1 MSSPSPQY
9 LTLLGVLPI
18 MGMHEYAVQ
27 HDYTAEQREWM
38 AHQGALFEGAVQDNR
53 VLIFLARL
61 FDDWFDRWPVTDD
74 RSDAAVAQ
82 LKVELSTLY
91 IMGLKNQWL
100 VHGMRPEGWSEE
112 LVLAKL
118 DYLED
123 MVVTLWELQR
133 VFVVERADSNM
144 VYDLR
149 TRKILSLKLP
159 PPPRLIARPQPDKP
173 PSQCPMSCPRSSSN
187 NMFTP
192 PPAPDAAVEL
202 IRCIDDVQVSLGFIQ
217 QRAICHLSTIQ
228 GAMMSTWHYPAW
240 QQKNGYL
247 TPVTAENL
255 QQYMR
260 EWEVEGPNCF
270 CPLMDPT
277 SSQVQAILRRD
288 DGDGQWSFICVSE
301 YCEYRINLTRVFSP
315 GLPQS
320 ALQNYAIGAPRTEN
334 LDYRTYE
341 ERWEEKHGRRWPLL
355 QTGLSDIEESI
366 EPDTT
371 SVRAPGTVVPE
382 SDQEE
387 GPNSP
392 PVPRLDLTKRVPT
405 SPTRN
410 RRIVNPVT
418 TRSKLGSTAKE
429 RRLSLQVQGAGGD
442 SVQTEGGVLAKAP
455 TGFCE
460 TTLFR
465 ETIPVLRRRDLWI
478 HLTQT
483 AVGVTSE
490 ELAGLLVKC
499 GGCSKYYRD
508 GLNHYCVE

>member
-1 MSSPSPQY
+1 
-9 LTLLGVLPI
+9 
-18 MGMHEYAVQ
+18 
-27 HDYTAEQREWM
+27 
-38 AHQGALFEGAVQDNR
+38 
-53 VLIFLARL
+53 
-61 FDDWFDRWPVTDD
+61 
-74 RSDAAVAQ
+74 
-82 LKVELSTLY
+82 
-91 IMGLKNQWL
+91 
-100 VHGMRPEGWSEE
+100 
-112 LVLAKL
+112 
-118 DYLED
+118 
-123 MVVTLWELQR
+123 
-133 VFVVERADSNM
+133 
-144 VYDLR
+144 
-149 TRKILSLKLP
+149 
-159 PPPRLIARPQPDKP
+159 
-173 PSQCPMSCPRSSSN
+173 MSCPRSSSN
-187 NMFTP
+187 NVFTP

-247 TPVTAENL
+247 MPVTAENL

-277 SSQVQAILRRD
+277 LLQVQAILRRD

-301 YCEYRINLTRVFSP
+301 YCEYRINLTRVFGP

-320 ALQNYAIGAPRTEN
+320 ALQNYAIGCDEGAPRTEN
-334 LDYRTYE
+334 LDYRSTFVMHPSLQGTMGG
-341 ERWEEKHGRRWPLL
+341 KHGRRWPLL

-366 EPDTT
+366 EPNTT
-371 SVRAPGTVVPE
+371 LVRAPGTVVPE

-387 GPNSP
+387 GLNSP
-392 PVPRLDLTKRVPT
+392 LVPRLDLTKRVPM

-429 RRLSLQVQGAGGD
+429 RRLSLQAQGAGGD

-455 TGFCE
+455 TGFRE
-460 TTLFR
+460 TTLFQ
-465 ETIPVLRRRDLWI
+465 ETIPVLQRSDLWI

-483 AVGVTSE
+483 TVGVTSE

-499 GGCSKYYRD
+499 VGCSKYYRD